1 MEVQKNLVLSPSVG
15 SRWIVAKP
23 TCCPETGVRSLLVA
37 VLVGP
42 TVDLVSTFTLF
53 RRATKYDPPV
63 SEAEFRQM
71 GNMTV
76 NEMDAAL
83 AKRRIKMTRWDW
95 LRDSVQYSYF
105 WKQVARDAIVPSC
118 GVFLSCIW
126 VGWMERRRVQWLK
139 GAT

>member
-1 MEVQKNLVLSPSVG
+1 MKALLL
-15 SRWIVAKP
+15 
-23 TCCPETGVRSLLVA
+23 RSLLVA

-42 TVDLVSTFTLF
+42 ATTLVSTFTLF
-53 RRATKYDPPV
+53 HRATKYDPPI

-105 WKQVARDAIVPSC
+105 WKQVARDAIVPSS
-118 GVFLSCIW
+118 GVLLACTW
-126 VGWMERRRVQWLK
+126 VGWMERRHVQKLES
-139 GAT
+139 AT

>member
-1 MEVQKNLVLSPSVG
+1 MKSLL
-15 SRWIVAKP
+15 
-23 TCCPETGVRSLLVA
+23 VRSLLVA

-42 TVDLVSTFTLF
+42 AINLVSTFTLF

-83 AKRRIKMTRWDW
+83 AKRRIKRRIKMTRWDW

-126 VGWMERRRVQWLK
+126 VGWMERRRVQKAEGRHVVALVGEK
-139 GAT
+139 SP